1 MKTPDTHRM
10 IRVNHAGEYGAISIY
25 EGQLAVLKNS
35 SVAPVIQQMLDQEKK
50 HFDHFNETMKERR
63 VRPTLLSPL
72 WHVAGFA
79 LGAGSA
85 LLGKRAAMA
94 CTVAVES
101 VIDTHYQDQL
111 HQLQG
116 ESEEAPLRAL
126 IEECHR
132 EEMEH
137 HDTSLQNEAE
147 QMPGYKPFTTA
158 VKMASRLAIFLSK
171 RL

>member
-1 MKTPDTHRM
+1 MRNSDIHSM
-10 IRVNHAGEYGAISIY
+10 IRVNHAGEYGAIRIY
-25 EGQLAVLKNS
+25 EGQLAILKNS
-35 SVAPVIQQMLDQEKK
+35 SVGPLIQHMLTQEKK
-50 HFDHFNETMKERR
+50 HFERFDETIKERR

-85 LLGKRAAMA
+85 MLGKRAAMA

-101 VIDTHYQDQL
+101 VIDKHYQDQL
-111 HQLQG
+111 QQLRG
-116 ESEEAPLRAL
+116 KSEEAPLRAL

-137 HDTSLQNEAE
+137 HDTSLENEAE
-147 QMPGYKPFTTA
+147 QMQGYKPFTET
-158 VKMASRLAIFLSK
+158 VKMASRVAIFLSK